1 MYLGSFLNEKMVKTA
16 WLNFSWLV
24 SLLLHRSV
32 RQCIVRLCNVFE
44 DNNLKFSLKKNRN
57 TIEFIYMHYQSTDTF
72 KNNLSKEKKQYF
84 PFCAHK
90 DDTGNA
96 LLY

>member
-1 MYLGSFLNEKMVKTA
+1 MKRWLKLLGLISHGQFPCFYIE
-16 WLNFSWLV
+16 V
-24 SLLLHRSV
+24 SGNV
-32 RQCIVRLCNVFE
+32 GVRLCNVFE

-72 KNNLSKEKKQYF
+72 KNNLSKEKKQYI

-90 DDTGNA
+90 DDTCNA